1 MTFKEIMDLGI
12 KSGFIVDEKIG
23 YNFLTLKRKDGIR
36 VELIF
41 PDDTLISTLKE
52 GVNINWEYRLIDEKN
67 DKVFYKDW
75 LDIYGGTAKDKIR
88 DVKDQVLEFMNKIA
102 SLELQVEEKSVFTLF
117 GLKLLKYKVLQFRT
131 NGGWKDFC

>member
-23 YNFLTLKRKDGIR
+23 YNFLTLKRKDGIK

-52 GVNINWEYRLIDEKN
+52 GVNINWELGIPINRREK
-67 DKVFYKDW
+67 
-75 LDIYGGTAKDKIR
+75 R
-88 DVKDQVLEFMNKIA
+88 
-102 SLELQVEEKSVFTLF
+102 
-117 GLKLLKYKVLQFRT
+117 
-131 NGGWKDFC
+131 